1 MQTDHLT
8 HVPFSSLG
16 LTDALLESVED
27 AGFVYCTPIQAATL
41 PLALKGQDIAGQA
54 QTGTGKTAAFVLAAL
69 HHLMET
75 PVAEDAVGPWAIV
88 IAPTRELAVQIHRDA
103 ELLDSVRSEAP
114 LVQFFLPWFQNRFQ
128 PRPK

>member
-54 QTGTGKTAAFVLAAL
+54 QTGTGKTAAFVLAATSL
-69 HHLMET
+69 RKEEGI
-75 PVAEDAVGPWAIV
+75 AQKGPK
-88 IAPTRELAVQIHRDA
+88 AP
-103 ELLDSVRSEAP
+103 
-114 LVQFFLPWFQNRFQ
+114 
-128 PRPK
+128 